1 MKKNEK
7 FKKGVRK
14 GESGGLMVNAYWLSL
29 WERTFSVALG
39 LYVRTSSQIF
49 EIPFRPSRSVKRY
62 LLWSTQILWFLCF
75 CRSDSGIKSKEVTPF
90 LLKRVN
96 ELTQGQSLQA
106 SILFLT
112 FSCYLPLIC
121 LNLSKRTYSS
131 KFCLDHYHEERSRKF
146 TVNFKEEFVRHC
158 QLSSSK
164 WRLYL
169 YLLRH
174 WAREMNSSWF
184 II

>member
-1 MKKNEK
+1 MLIDWVCGNERFRLHLVCTSGPRAKYFKFLSRPPVRLRSTLYGVHKYYDFYVFVVVILVLKVKK
-7 FKKGVRK
+7 
-14 GESGGLMVNAYWLSL
+14 WH
-29 WERTFSVALG
+29 
-39 LYVRTSSQIF
+39 
-49 EIPFRPSRSVKRY
+49 PFCSREWMNLR
-62 LLWSTQILWFLCF
+62 
-75 CRSDSGIKSKEVTPF
+75 
-90 LLKRVN
+90 RVN
-96 ELTQGQSLQA
+96 LFKPVS
-106 SILFLT
+106 FLT

-184 II
+184 IV